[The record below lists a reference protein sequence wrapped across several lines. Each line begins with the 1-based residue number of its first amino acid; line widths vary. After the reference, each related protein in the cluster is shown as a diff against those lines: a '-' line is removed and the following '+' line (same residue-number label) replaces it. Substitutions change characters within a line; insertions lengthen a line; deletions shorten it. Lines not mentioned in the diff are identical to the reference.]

1 MDMLLRRQ
9 IKKATNFSKVNY
21 LSDMH
26 KLKKKYIVI
35 FSMGLNTVYVTC
47 TKLFVLLTLV

>member
-9 IKKATNFSKVNY
+9 IKKATNVSKANY

-26 KLKKKYIVI
+26 KLKKSLERRWGTEESKQE
-35 FSMGLNTVYVTC
+35 MTV
-47 TKLFVLLTLV
+47 K